1 VHVVPQWVEIA
12 VRSFSIIVGLFII
25 TKLLGKKQLSKLSFF
40 EYIVGITVGDIA
52 GTLSMDRDLDLK
64 NGVTSILIWALFP
77 IVTSRISL
85 RNKRFRDFIDGN
97 ATVFVREGKILEQ
110 NLRKEKYTIDE
121 FLEQLRKKD
130 IFAIE
135 DIEFATLES
144 NGDLSVLLKKAKQP
158 ATYGDLNPE
167 APDLK
172 EPQTII
178 MDGDI
183 LDEPLAQL
191 GLNRAWVKA
200 ELEKRNVLIENVF
213 IAQVNPSG
221 EMSVDLYNDHLK
233 AAPMKEKLLTF
244 VTLNKCSTDFSF
256 LSMTAISPE
265 GKDLYKNTA
274 DSLSELSVRLR
285 PLLEG

>member
-1 VHVVPQWVEIA
+1 MVPQWVEVG
-12 VRSFSIIVGLFII
+12 VRSFCIIVGLFLI

-64 NGVTSILIWALFP
+64 NGVTSILIWSLFP
-77 IVTSRISL
+77 LVTSQISL
-85 RNKRFRDFIDGN
+85 RNKRFRDFIEGN
-97 ATVFVREGKILEQ
+97 ATVFVRDGKILEQ

-130 IFAIE
+130 IFSIE

-158 ATYGDLNPE
+158 ATYGDLH
-167 APDLK
+167 PDVPHLK
-172 EPQTII
+172 EPQTVI

-183 LDEPLAQL
+183 LDEPLSQL
-191 GLNRAWVKA
+191 GLNRAWLDA
-200 ELEKRNVLIENVF
+200 ELEKRNILIENVF
-213 IAQVNPSG
+213 IAQVNSWG
-221 EMSVDLYNDHLK
+221 DMSVDLYNDHLK
-233 AAPMKEKLLTF
+233 ATPMKEKLLTLA
-244 VTLNKCSTDFSF
+244 TLDKCASDLAF
-256 LSMTAISPE
+256 LSMTVASTE
-265 GKDLYKNTA
+265 TKAFYNSSAASLEEVGKK
-274 DSLSELSVRLR
+274 LR

>member
-1 VHVVPQWVEIA
+1 MPQWVEIA
-12 VRSFSIIVGLFII
+12 VRSFSIIIGLFII

-64 NGVTSILIWALFP
+64 NGVTSILIWSLFP
-77 IVTSRISL
+77 LVTSRISL
-85 RNKRFRDFIDGN
+85 RSKRFRDFVEGN
-97 ATVFVREGKILEQ
+97 ATVFVRDGKILEQ

-130 IFAIE
+130 IFSIE

-144 NGDLSVLLKKAKQP
+144 NGDLSVLLKKKKQP
-158 ATYGDLNPE
+158 ATYGDLYSEVPH
-167 APDLK
+167 LK

-191 GLNRAWVKA
+191 GLNRAWVDA
-200 ELEKRNVLIENVF
+200 QLEKLNVLIENVF
-213 IAQVNPSG
+213 IAQVNPWG
-221 EMSVDLYNDHLK
+221 ELSVDLYNDHLK
-233 AAPMKEKLLTF
+233 TPPMKEKLMTF
-244 VTLNKCSTDFSF
+244 VTLNKCSTDLSF
-256 LSMTAISPE
+256 LSMIAISPE
-265 GKDLYKNTA
+265 RKDLYKIA
-274 DSLSELSVRLR
+274 AESLSELSVKLR
-285 PLLEG
+285 PLLKG